1 MDLGGWLRSLG
12 LEQYEAAFRANA
24 IDDAVLPDL
33 TEDHLREIGI
43 PLGAR
48 IKLLKAIAELN
59 EPTKAA
65 ATTSTGRAAPLVEG
79 AERRQ
84 LTVMFCDLVGSTAL
98 AASMDPED
106 LREVISAYQKCAAET
121 VRRFDGFVAKY
132 MGDGVLVH
140 LQMFLDNVGA
150 VGTEALARLGLEFK
164 RLSSGVA
171 IVAA

>member
-12 LEQYEAAFRANA
+12 LEQYEAAFRENA

-33 TEDHLREIGI
+33 TEEHLREIGI

-48 IKLLKAIAELN
+48 IKLLKAIAALK
-59 EPTKAA
+59 EPTTAI
-65 ATTSTGRAAPLVEG
+65 ATTSTGAAERSVEG

-84 LTVMFCDLVGSTAL
+84 VTVMFCDLVGSTAL

-121 VRRFDGFVAKY
+121 VG
-132 MGDGVLVH
+132 
-140 LQMFLDNVGA
+140 
-150 VGTEALARLGLEFK
+150 
-164 RLSSGVA
+164 
-171 IVAA
+171 